1 VGREVFPALTQQI
14 PPMDYPFGMQRP
26 CRAFPERAHEERIC
40 LTGGACQQLFWVE
53 GEVFRGEQRKLREP
67 RWTEGH
73 EKSPLEGGLNP
84 YLGRHGGDRFS
95 INPSALGA
103 IHLLRRNNE
112 KWALERN

>member
-1 VGREVFPALTQQI
+1 MRNASASLGVPVSSSSGSRVK
-14 PPMDYPFGMQRP
+14 
-26 CRAFPERAHEERIC
+26 
-40 LTGGACQQLFWVE
+40 VK